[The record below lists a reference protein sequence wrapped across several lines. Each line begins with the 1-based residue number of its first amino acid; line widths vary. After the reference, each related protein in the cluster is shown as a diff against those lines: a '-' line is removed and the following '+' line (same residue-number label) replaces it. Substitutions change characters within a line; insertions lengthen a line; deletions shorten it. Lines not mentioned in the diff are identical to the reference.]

1 MSDPIDAFAYLTGG
15 LRQKAIEQC
24 KTMHVYTPNPYFI
37 DEDRLR
43 GLACEKIDEM
53 VKMFRVPSHLLKPM
67 KETKMSIQQV
77 VEFHNKFGVPVNDT
91 PGFPSKEVL
100 KFRLETLAE
109 ELEEINNA
117 AKRGD
122 LEDFLDGLV
131 DLVYFAMGTAHV
143 CALPFNDAFREV
155 HEANMRKVNASAENP
170 GKRGFGGDIVKP
182 EDWVGPNMKKII
194 AKAVAHAKEQIAR
207 TRRENANRIVRGSDD
222 YSRGY

>member
-1 MSDPIDAFAYLTGG
+1 MSSDGIDAFAYLTSGKHRPT
-15 LRQKAIEQC
+15 LAIETTPSFADNPWVKDFIAQKAKEVEQFF
-24 KTMHVYTPNPYFI
+24 TPRHN
-37 DEDRLR
+37 
-43 GLACEKIDEM
+43 
-53 VKMFRVPSHLLKPM
+53 MFQNLM
-67 KETKMSIQQV
+67 KETKMSIAAV
-77 VEFHNKFGVPVNDT
+77 AEFHAKFGVPVNDT

-100 KFRLETLAE
+100 KFRLDTLAE

-194 AKAVAHAKEQIAR
+194 AKAVAHAKEQIAK
-207 TRRENANRIVRGSDD
+207 TRRENANRIARGSDD